1 MADDEMAEA
10 ARAIAILCN
19 NAALRRA
26 ARRLGQLYDD
36 VLAPSGLRATQH
48 ALLAQIEAMGSAA
61 LGELAEIMV
70 MDASALGHTLRPLT
84 RDGLVSFGVD
94 DRDRRRRRIVLTEA
108 GKAKLEQSTKLWS
121 EAQARFEHVFGVEKA
136 AALRDVLVDLASPG
150 FAEAYRMD
158 SALGEATEAPP

>member
-1 MADDEMAEA
+1 MAEA

-36 VLAPSGLRATQH
+36 VLAPSRLRATQH
-48 ALLAQIEAMGSAA
+48 ALLAQIEAMDSPA

-84 RDGLVSFGVD
+84 RDGLVSFVLD
-94 DRDRRRRRIVLTEA
+94 NRDRRKRRIVLTEA
-108 GKAKLEQSTKLWS
+108 GKAKLEQTTRLWS
-121 EAQARFEHVFGVEKA
+121 EAQSRFEHVFGVEKA
-136 AALRDVLVDLASPG
+136 AALRDVLVALASPG
-150 FAEAYRMD
+150 FADAYRMD
-158 SALGEATEAPP
+158 PGPGKATKA

>member
-1 MADDEMAEA
+1 MADDEVAEA

-48 ALLAQIEAMGSAA
+48 ALLAQIEAMGSPA

-136 AALRDVLVDLASPG
+136 AALREVLVDLASPG